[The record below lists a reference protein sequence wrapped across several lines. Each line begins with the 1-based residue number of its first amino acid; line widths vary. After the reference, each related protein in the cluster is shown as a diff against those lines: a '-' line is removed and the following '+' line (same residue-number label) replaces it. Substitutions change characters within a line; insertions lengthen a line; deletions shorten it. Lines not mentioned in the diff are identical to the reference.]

1 MSSSSDSK
9 RQAVFQENVN
19 KKALI
24 DWVRITG
31 LPNLRKRN
39 LDRLLDDFAR
49 DILKYPSEHATP
61 FSWPTG
67 AGFYGNH
74 LAIRAR
80 MSYHFWKYFMQEGRK
95 HLYEYNKQN
104 GVDIKINREKTLSLQ
119 DQDRLGLY
127 VRKTIRNAYT
137 QIKQPGVEVTLKK
150 GFLKIGE
157 HPPMRP
163 ALAAYLLGLDMS
175 AWNGLPLESMLTE
188 ADKSSISR
196 GEIKQGSLT
205 LPNINLSIGNDQNE
219 NLNENTGQNLSVPP
233 NGDESS
239 SGSSVCVKK
248 RLLVDTSVVN
258 EGPASKRGC

>member
-9 RQAVFQENVN
+9 RQTVFQENVN

-74 LAIRAR
+74 LAIRA
-80 MSYHFWKYFMQEGRK
+80 Q
-95 HLYEYNKQN
+95 
-104 GVDIKINREKTLSLQ
+104 KTLSLQ

-157 HPPMRP
+157 HPHGMDC
-163 ALAAYLLGLDMS
+163 L
-175 AWNGLPLESMLTE
+175 WNMLTE

-239 SGSSVCVKK
+239 SGSSVCVK